1 MILFQTRHIIKWGGN
16 SKIRES
22 SKGCSALLLIPLS
35 IFGPAGSSEPWP
47 MSQLYE
53 MKGRLNKTLKGIF
66 GNFSKSR
73 RSHFH
78 DRKFLNM
85 TTWRIS
91 K

>member
-1 MILFQTRHIIKWGGN
+1 
-16 SKIRES
+16 
-22 SKGCSALLLIPLS
+22 
-35 IFGPAGSSEPWP
+35 